1 MKIAFTLNGSPVE
14 VEAPADITLLHL
26 LRETLGLTGSKPGCE
41 VGECGACSVILDGR
55 AVNSCQLLAPQ
66 VQGREVVTIEGIG
79 APDGGPSD
87 LQLAFLEF
95 GAVQCGYCTPGMV
108 VAAEAFLARQD
119 LTGSRS
125 REPVRSV
132 TREQIREAIS
142 GNLCRCTG
150 YQQIVDA
157 IEATAARRQAQ
168 ASARGSAQGASAP
181 GDEGRGR

>member
-1 MKIAFTLNGSPVE
+1 MKIEFILNGSPVE
-14 VEAPADITLLHL
+14 VEAPADLTLLHL

-55 AVNSCQLLAPQ
+55 VVNSCQLLAPQ
-66 VQGREVVTIEGIG
+66 VHGREVITIEGIGAPVGG

-108 VAAEAFLARQD
+108 VAAEAFLARQP
-119 LTGSRS
+119 TPSRA
-125 REPVRSV
+125 E
-132 TREQIREAIS
+132 IREAIS

-157 IEATAARRQAQ
+157 IEATAARRQANPPP
-168 ASARGSAQGASAP
+168 P
-181 GDEGRGR
+181 GGGIEGRGP